1 MKKPFHSIP
10 GLLVLALFAFSG
22 ILQGHDPNPRVR
34 TPVHFPD
41 ILGYKTL
48 RCDFHIHTVFS
59 DGQVWPDVRPEE
71 AWREGLDVIAITDHI
86 EYQPHKDDLPTNHN
100 RSYEIADEQGR
111 VLSIT
116 VVKGSEVTRDMP
128 PGHLNAIFITDANP
142 IDTKNWRDALREAGR
157 QGAFIFWNH
166 PGWTGQQTDGR
177 ARWYPEHDELLS
189 QGLLNGVEVANS
201 REYYPEAHRW
211 CLEKGLTM
219 LSNSDIHAPLNL
231 DYLVHEGDHRPM
243 TLVFA
248 RDNSVESV
256 KEALLHRRTVVYAGN
271 NLIGEEAYLRP
282 LFERSIELAGESLSL
297 AGTSTRYLQI
307 SNDSAVDFEL
317 VAEDQDS
324 PVASP
329 ERIVLEGGKTSLLP
343 LRAREKGLE
352 GSRRIQLRYRVE
364 NLKITPDEGLPITLD
379 FNVSFND

>member
-1 MKKPFHSIP
+1 MKKSYRWVPV
-10 GLLVLALFAFSG
+10 LLTLSLFALAG
-22 ILQGHDPNPRVR
+22 ALQAHDPNPRVR

-86 EYQPHKDDLPTNHN
+86 EYQPHKSDLPTNHN
-100 RSYEIADEQGR
+100 RSYEIADEQGKI
-111 VLSIT
+111 LSIT

-128 PGHLNAIFITDANP
+128 PGHLNAIFITDSNP
-142 IDTKNWRDALREAGR
+142 LDTENWRDALREASR
-157 QGAFIFWNH
+157 QRAFIFWNH
-166 PGWTGQQTDGR
+166 PGWKGQQADGK

-189 QGLLNGVEVANS
+189 QGLLNGIEVANA
-201 REYYPEAHRW
+201 REYYPEVHRW
-211 CLEKGLTM
+211 CLEKKLTM

-256 KEALLHRRTVVYAGN
+256 KEALLQRRTVVYAGDL
-271 NLIGEEAYLRP
+271 LIGEEAYLRP
-282 LFERSIELAGESLSL
+282 LFENSIKLETDSL
-297 AGTSTRYLQI
+297 ALQGRSTRYLQV
-307 SNDSAVDFEL
+307 SNASAADFRL
-317 VAEDQDS
+317 VAESDD
-324 PVASP
+324 ASVTFP
-329 ERIVLEGGKTSLLP
+329 EQVLLEAGKTSLLP
-343 LRAREKGLE
+343 IRAREKGMQ
-352 GSRRIQLRYRVE
+352 GSRRVQLRYRVE
-364 NLKITPDEGLPITLD
+364 NLKVSPEEGLPVTID
-379 FNVSFND
+379 FNVDFEE